1 MRETKDEPKVTVGT
15 VIPISWKDELEKMA
29 RAERKTVSELV
40 RDLIDKSL
48 HGQNAQATQCH
59 DYAARQVINIIAQLL
74 QLFYTMEGRADRG

>member
-15 VIPISWKDELEKMA
+15 VIPISWKDKLAEMA
-29 RAERKTVSELV
+29 RAEGKTVSELV

-48 HGQNAQATQCH
+48 HDQNAQATQCY
-59 DYAARQVINIIAQLL
+59 DYAARQVINIIAELL

>member
-1 MRETKDEPKVTVGT
+1 VSETKNEPKVTIGT

-48 HGQNAQATQCH
+48 HGSAGKEVLC
-59 DYAARQVINIIAQLL
+59 
-74 QLFYTMEGRADRG
+74 

>member
-15 VIPISWKDELEKMA
+15 VIPVSWKDELEEIAK
-29 RAERKTVSELV
+29 AERKTVSELV

-48 HGQNAQATQCH
+48 HGQNAQATQCY

-74 QLFYTMEGRADRG
+74 QLFYTMEGRANSG

>member
-40 RDLIDKSL
+40 RDLIDKGL
-48 HGQNAQATQCH
+48 HGQNAQAAQCY
-59 DYAARQVINIIAQLL
+59 DYAARQVINIIKEIL
-74 QLFYTMEGRADRG
+74 QLFYTMEGRADQG

>member
-1 MRETKDEPKVTVGT
+1 MSETKNEPKVTIGT

-48 HGQNAQATQCH
+48 HGSAGKEVLC
-59 DYAARQVINIIAQLL
+59 
-74 QLFYTMEGRADRG
+74 